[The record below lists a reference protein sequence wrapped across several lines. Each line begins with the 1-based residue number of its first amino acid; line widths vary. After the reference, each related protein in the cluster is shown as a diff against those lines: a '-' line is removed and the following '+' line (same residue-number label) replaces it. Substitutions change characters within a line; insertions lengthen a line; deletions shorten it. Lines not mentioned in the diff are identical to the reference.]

1 MEVMARYNLEDF
13 NNITF
18 NGFNCE
24 LPEET
29 LSLISELAQ
38 QVGSPTYIRTPV
50 FPKRE
55 TNSIKNGG
63 SSNTTDSF
71 TKRKR
76 KNKATEVLTDADW
89 ESIRTFQATK
99 IERNTEGINA
109 DIDMLRSWLNKMT
122 EKNYGDLLEKIL
134 EVLNK
139 LIEAETTDEDMTRVG
154 NEIFEI
160 ASNNRFYSK
169 IYADLYSEL
178 INKYDVL
185 KRIFESSLKSFLGIF
200 ENIEKGNPD
209 EDYDNFCRVN
219 RDNERRKSLSSFFVN
234 LTINGMISQEKLI
247 ELTINL
253 LKKVQEYIMMEN
265 MKSEVDETV
274 ENIAILYNKEWFANA
289 TNEVVDGLNFI
300 EVIEKMARSKAKTY
314 SSLSN
319 KSIFKFM
326 DMIEM

>member
-1 MEVMARYNLEDF
+1 MEVMARYNLVDF

-38 QVGSPTYIRTPV
+38 QVGSPTYIRTPI

-63 SSNTTDSF
+63 NSSTDSF

-99 IERNTEGINA
+99 IERNTGINA
-109 DIDMLRSWLNKMT
+109 DIDMLRSLLNKMT
-122 EKNYGDLLEKIL
+122 EKNYDDLLEKIL

-139 LIEAETTDEDMTRVG
+139 LIDDGTTDEDMTRVG

-169 IYADLYSEL
+169 IYADLYSVL
-178 INKYDVL
+178 IDKYDVL
-185 KRIFESSLKSFLGIF
+185 KRIFESSLQSFLGIF

-209 EDYDNFCRVN
+209 ENYDNFCRVN

-234 LTINGMISQEKLI
+234 LTINGIISKEKLI
-247 ELTINL
+247 DLTINL
-253 LKKVQEYIMMEN
+253 MKKVQEYIIIDN

-274 ENIAILYNKEWFANA
+274 ENIAILYNKEWFTNA
-289 TNEVVDGLNFI
+289 TNEVVDGLTFI
-300 EVIEKMARSKAKTY
+300 EVVERMARSKAKTY
-314 SSLSN
+314 ASLSN

-326 DMIEM
+326 DMIDM

>member
-1 MEVMARYNLEDF
+1 MEVMTRYNLDDF

-18 NGFNCE
+18 NGFACD
-24 LPEET
+24 LPEDT

-55 TNSIKNGG
+55 NNLIKNGNAT
-63 SSNTTDSF
+63 NTVDNF

-76 KNKATEVLTDADW
+76 KNKASEVLTDADW

-109 DIDMLRSWLNKMT
+109 DIDILRTSLNKMT
-122 EKNYGDLLEKIL
+122 EKNYDDLLEKIID
-134 EVLNK
+134 VLDR
-139 LIEAETTDEDMTRVG
+139 LVDGETTQDDMIRVG

-178 INKYDVL
+178 IHKYDVL
-185 KRIFESSLKSFLGIF
+185 KNIFESSLKSFLCIF

-209 EDYDNFCRVN
+209 EDYDNFCKVN

-234 LTINGMISQEKLI
+234 LTINGMITQEKLI
-247 ELTINL
+247 ELTTNL
-253 LKKVQEYIMMEN
+253 LKKVQEYIIMDN

-274 ENIAILYNKEWFANA
+274 ENIAILYNKDWFAN
-289 TNEVVDGLNFI
+289 TGDIVDGLNFMQI
-300 EVIEKMARSKAKTY
+300 IEKMARSKVKTY

>member
-1 MEVMARYNLEDF
+1 MTRYNLEDF

-38 QVGSPTYIRTPV
+38 QVGSPTYIRTPI

-55 TNSIKNGG
+55 TNSIKSGG
-63 SSNTTDSF
+63 NSSTDSF

-76 KNKATEVLTDADW
+76 KNKTTEVLTDADW

-122 EKNYGDLLEKIL
+122 EKNYSDLLEKIL

-139 LIEAETTDEDMTRVG
+139 LIDNGTTDEDMTRVG

-169 IYADLYSEL
+169 IYADLYSVL
-178 INKYDVL
+178 IDKYDVL
-185 KRIFESSLKSFLGIF
+185 NRIFESSLQSFLGVF

-209 EDYDNFCRVN
+209 EDYDNFCRIN

-234 LTINGMISQEKLI
+234 LTINGIISKEKLI
-247 ELTINL
+247 DLTINL
-253 LKKVQEYIMMEN
+253 MKKVQEYIVIDN

-289 TNEVVDGLNFI
+289 INEVVDGLTFI
-300 EVIEKMARSKAKTY
+300 EVVERMARSKVKTY